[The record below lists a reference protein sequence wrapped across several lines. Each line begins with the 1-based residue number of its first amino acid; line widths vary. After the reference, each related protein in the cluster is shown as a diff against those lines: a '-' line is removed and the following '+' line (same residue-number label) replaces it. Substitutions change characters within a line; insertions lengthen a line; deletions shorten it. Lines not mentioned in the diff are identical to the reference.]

1 MNQMQ
6 LAGRIQR
13 STMDNKIIT
22 SAIMEKKR
30 TERLKTYLFVT
41 DAVKCFDKL
50 WLKDCFKELKTLR
63 HKNNDLE
70 ILCKMN
76 KRSNV
81 TINTPIGQTKN
92 TEIEEIFKHETTY
105 GSVMCCSTT
114 ARVNDIE
121 EKVCCKYRDTDK
133 FLWMTFQ
140 RVGVLALEWFAQITR
155 FVLARYIIK

>member
-6 LAGRIQR
+6 LAGRTQR

-22 SAIMEKKR
+22 SAIMEKRR
-30 TERLKTYLFVT
+30 TERLKTYLLVT

-50 WLKDCFKELKTLR
+50 WLKDCFKELETLR

-92 TEIEEIFKHETTY
+92 IEIEEILSMRQH
-105 GSVMCCSTT
+105 M
-114 ARVNDIE
+114 DH
-121 EKVCCKYRDTDK
+121 
-133 FLWMTFQ
+133 
-140 RVGVLALEWFAQITR
+140 
-155 FVLARYIIK
+155 